1 MFARTARLF
10 ARAAPMMRT
19 RAAAASASTVTMAGA
34 AAWATAIPSVSCDS
48 IPAHGLPGT
57 KCERTFI
64 AVKPDGVQR
73 ALVGDIIA
81 RFEKR
86 GYKLVA
92 LKMTTPTKKFA
103 EQHYAD
109 LSSKKFFGGLTD
121 FFSSGPVVAMI
132 WEGEDVIR
140 YGRVILGATMP
151 GDSAPGT
158 VRGDYAVNVGR
169 NVCHGSDSPEGAQAE
184 IALWWSE
191 AEINNWSKSAD
202 ANIYE

>member
-1 MFARTARLF
+1 ML
-10 ARAAPMMRT
+10 RT
-19 RAAAASASTVTMAGA
+19 RTTAVASVTTAAVAAATWTSMPTATCASV
-34 AAWATAIPSVSCDS
+34 
-48 IPAHGLPGT
+48 PAHGVPGT
-57 KCERTFI
+57 KTERTFI

-81 RFEKR
+81 RFENR

-92 LKMTTPTKKFA
+92 LKMVTPTKKFA
-103 EQHYAD
+103 QEHYAD
-109 LSSKKFFGGLTD
+109 LSKKGFFNALTD

-158 VRGDYAVNVGR
+158 VRGDYAINVGR
-169 NVCHGSDSPEGAQAE
+169 NVCHGSDSPEGAQHE
-184 IALWWSE
+184 IGLWWKE
-191 AEINNWSKSAD
+191 TEISNWSKTAD
-202 ANIYE
+202 AHVYE